1 MADKNALDSNHTR
14 TLTDFD
20 TRFRQKTQELND
32 TISKT
37 RHELELVTR
46 EKDAIIKD
54 LTEKYETEKAS
65 RAANTTNYERRI
77 VDLNNTIKMQA
88 DDLERVRKNKEMK

>member
-1 MADKNALDSNHTR
+1 MIEAKSTLDKERSLAAQSTSMLNKIKDDTKREAEERIKTLEMQLAREQNSRMADKSALDSNHTR

-37 RHELELVTR
+37 RHEL
-46 EKDAIIKD
+46 
-54 LTEKYETEKAS
+54 
-65 RAANTTNYERRI
+65 
-77 VDLNNTIKMQA
+77 
-88 DDLERVRKNKEMK
+88 